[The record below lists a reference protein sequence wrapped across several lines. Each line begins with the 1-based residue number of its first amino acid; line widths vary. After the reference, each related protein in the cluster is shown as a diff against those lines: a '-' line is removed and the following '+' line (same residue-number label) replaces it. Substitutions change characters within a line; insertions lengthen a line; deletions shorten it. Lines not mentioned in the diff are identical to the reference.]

1 MSKPATATIEPTG
14 VPVLILKEGT
24 QRTYGKEALRA
35 NIMVVRAIAETL
47 RTTYGPKGMD
57 KMLVDSLGD
66 ITITNDGATIL
77 DKMDVQHPTAKLV
90 VQIAKGQDEEV
101 GDGTKTS
108 VIFAG
113 ELLKQAEELLAKD
126 IHPTI
131 IVSGFKKAAELAI
144 KKLHEIAEPID
155 INDEETLKKIAKTSL
170 TSKAVH
176 GAREYLAELAV
187 KAVKQIAEKRGDKWY
202 IDLDHIQIVKKHG
215 GSLKD
220 TKLIYG
226 IVIDKEV
233 VHPAMPR
240 RIENAYIV
248 LLDAPLEVEKPEI
261 DAEIRITSPEYL
273 RKFLEEE
280 ENILRN
286 MVEKIYNV
294 AMERIKKD
302 GMEGKAGIVV
312 FCQKGIDEV
321 AQHFLAKKG
330 IMAVRRV
337 KRSDMEKLSRATG
350 ARIVSNID
358 DLTPDDLG
366 FAKLVE
372 ERKVGEDKMVFVE
385 GCPNPKAVTILIRAG
400 LERLVDEAERAIHDA
415 LSAVADAIRDGKI
428 VGGGG
433 SSELQLAL
441 YLREVAPKIGGK
453 EQLAIEAFARALEG
467 LPMAL
472 AENAGLDPI
481 EIIME
486 LRAAHSKGCKWCG
499 INVFTGK
506 VEDMIKL
513 GVVEPLSV
521 KANAIKA
528 GTEAA
533 TVVLRIDDI
542 IAAARREE
550 EEKKEE
556 KKEEE
561 EEEKSSSS
569 SPF

>member
-1 MSKPATATIEPTG
+1 MAQARIAAVEPTG

-24 QRTYGKEALRA
+24 QRTYGREALRA
-35 NIMVVRAIAETL
+35 NIMIVRAIAETL

-101 GDGTKTS
+101 GDGTKTA

-113 ELLKQAEELLAKD
+113 ELLRFAEDLLDKNV
-126 IHPTI
+126 HPTI
-131 IVSGFKKAAELAI
+131 IVSGYKRAAEEAI
-144 KKLHEIAEPID
+144 KKLYELAEPIS
-155 INDEETLKKIAKTSL
+155 IEDEEILKKIAKTSL

-176 GAREYLAELAV
+176 GAREHLAEIAV
-187 KAVKQIAEKRGDKWY
+187 KAVKQVTEKRGDKWY
-202 IDLDHIQIVKKHG
+202 IDLDSIQIIKKHG

-233 VHPAMPR
+233 VHPGMPKR
-240 RIENAYIV
+240 VENAFIV

-261 DAEIRITSPEYL
+261 TAKINITSPEQI
-273 RKFLEEE
+273 KAFLEEE
-280 ENILRN
+280 ARILRE
-286 MVEKIYNV
+286 MVERIYNV
-294 AMERIKKD
+294 AVER
-302 GMEGKAGIVV
+302 MRREGYEPGKNAGIVV
-312 FCQKGIDEV
+312 ITQKGIDEV

-337 KRSDMEKLSRATG
+337 KRSDIEKISKATG
-350 ARIVSNID
+350 AKIVSNIE

-372 ERKVGEDKMVFVE
+372 ERKVGEDKMIFIE
-385 GCPNPKAVTILIRAG
+385 GCPNPKAVTILIRGG
-400 LERLVDEAERAIHDA
+400 LERLVDEAERSLNDA
-415 LSAVADAIRDGKI
+415 LHAVADAIRDGKI
-428 VGGGG
+428 VTGGGAVEV
-433 SSELQLAL
+433 ELAK
-441 YLREVAPKIGGK
+441 YLRELAPKVGGK
-453 EQLAIEAFARALEG
+453 EQLAIEAFAKALEG

-472 AENAGLDPI
+472 AENAGLDPV
-481 EIIME
+481 EIIMK
-486 LRAAHSKGCKWCG
+486 LRAAHSKPEGKWYG
-499 INVFTGK
+499 INVFTGEI
-506 VEDMIKL
+506 EDMMKL
-513 GVVEPLSV
+513 GVIEPVSI

-533 TVVLRIDDI
+533 TMVLRIDDI

-550 EEKKEE
+550 EKEE
-556 KKEEE
+556 KGGKKEEE
-561 EEEKSSSS
+561 EE
-569 SPF
+569 